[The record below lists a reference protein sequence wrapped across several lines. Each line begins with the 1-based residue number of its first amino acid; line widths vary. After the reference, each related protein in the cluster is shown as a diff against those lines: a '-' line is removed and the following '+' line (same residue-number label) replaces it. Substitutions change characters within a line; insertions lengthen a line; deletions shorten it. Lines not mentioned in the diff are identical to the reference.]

1 MRILLAI
8 ATSTL
13 TAVRRLL
20 KRLAS
25 PGSGP
30 FFAGC

>member
-1 MRILLAI
+1 MKILFTILA
-8 ATSTL
+8 STL
-13 TAVRRLL
+13 NAVRRLL
-20 KRLAS
+20 ERLAR